1 MSAITLRIVT
11 PKATAFEGQT
21 DMVTGP
27 SFDGEFGVL
36 ENHTRFLTLSEP
48 GIIYIGQDKSDG
60 AFAVGKGFAEIADN
74 VVTFLVD
81 YCVTESE
88 VEGSLEDYIESR
100 TAQ

>member
-1 MSAITLRIVT
+1 MSGLTLKIVT

-27 SFDGEFGVL
+27 SFDGVFGVL

-48 GIIYIGQDKSDG
+48 GIIYIGQDKSGG
-60 AFAVGKGFAEIADN
+60 AFAVGRGFAEIADN

-81 YCVTESE
+81 FCVTEDE
-88 VEGSLEDYIESR
+88 IEGSLEDFLQSQ
-100 TAQ
+100 TA

>member
-11 PKATAFEGQT
+11 PKEIAFEGQT

-27 SFDGEFGVL
+27 SFDGEFGIL

-48 GIIYIGQDKSDG
+48 GIIYLGETKGDG

-81 YCVTESE
+81 FCVAEGD
-88 VEGSLEDYIESR
+88 VEGTLEEHLQAKL
-100 TAQ
+100 AQ

>member
-11 PKATAFEGQT
+11 PKEIAFEGQT

-48 GIIYIGQDKSDG
+48 GIIYIGQTKNEG

-81 YCVTESE
+81 SCVTESD
-88 VEGSLEDYIESR
+88 VEGSLEEYLENRKS
-100 TAQ
+100 Q